1 MCILVSLPFCLFITL
16 YYMYNQDVTIQTV
29 YGTMKKKKLLKID
42 KWKKAT
48 KFVVETFQVLKFK

>member
-1 MCILVSLPFCLFITL
+1 MLPFKPS
-16 YYMYNQDVTIQTV
+16 MAQW
-29 YGTMKKKKLLKID
+29 KKKLLKID

>member
-1 MCILVSLPFCLFITL
+1 
-16 YYMYNQDVTIQTV
+16 MYNQDVTIQTV

>member
-16 YYMYNQDVTIQTV
+16 HYMYNQDVTIQTI
-29 YGTMKKKKLLKID
+29 YGTMKKKSLKID